1 MGRRVSWRHDLVR
14 NVPRSGRRA
23 AGKVGGVCAAAIA
36 VVPLSGCGST
46 GPGRA
51 ARLGLVDPASDRAV
65 HMGNMWIGAWVAA
78 LVIGVFVW
86 GLIGFAAFKFRR
98 KDGDPAIPRQSRYH
112 LPLEVLYTIVPFL
125 VIGVLFF
132 YTCLLYTSP
141 SPRDS

>member
-1 MGRRVSWRHDLVR
+1 M
-14 NVPRSGRRA
+14 PRSGSRVV
-23 AGKVGGVCAAAIA
+23 GKVGGACAAVAA
-36 VVPLSGCGST
+36 LSGCGNT

-141 SPRDS
+141 SPRDRG